1 MKIGLGID
9 QTAVR
14 ELVKAFTNSPNH
26 VLNDIK
32 IEHGLDTGNFR
43 NGGAWDVRFKRIKE
57 VGLNNELVVLTA
69 KRGIWTFIC
78 LLNLANGVLLVFSK
92 EKNLESVIK
101 KLGKKSIHYFHAL
114 VSINSDPFDLDR
126 QQQELF
132 PMFTEEYEA
141 RRLEE
146 VLKILGEDYPKVKQ
160 VVFVVS
166 QEVDRQVTGVEAR
179 LFNKYFELV
188 DVEDWTS
195 YVSED
200 YSDIFVSNEQDND
213 SDIETKPIAK
223 IKDSIKIRRDYLK
236 PTIPKKTDD
245 TKKEEDLNQ

>member
-1 MKIGLGID
+1 M
-9 QTAVR
+9 
-14 ELVKAFTNSPNH
+14 
-26 VLNDIK
+26 
-32 IEHGLDTGNFR
+32 
-43 NGGAWDVRFKRIKE
+43 
-57 VGLNNELVVLTA
+57 
-69 KRGIWTFIC
+69 
-78 LLNLANGVLLVFSK
+78 
-92 EKNLESVIK
+92 ESVIK

-114 VSINSDPFDLDR
+114 VSINSNPFDLDR

-132 PMFTEEYEA
+132 PIFTEEYEA

-179 LFNKYFELV
+179 LYNKYFEPV
-188 DVEDWTS
+188 DVEDWSS

-213 SDIETKPIAK
+213 IETKPIAK
-223 IKDSIKIRRDYLK
+223 IKDSIKIKRDHLK

-245 TKKEEDLNQ
+245 KKKEEDLNQ